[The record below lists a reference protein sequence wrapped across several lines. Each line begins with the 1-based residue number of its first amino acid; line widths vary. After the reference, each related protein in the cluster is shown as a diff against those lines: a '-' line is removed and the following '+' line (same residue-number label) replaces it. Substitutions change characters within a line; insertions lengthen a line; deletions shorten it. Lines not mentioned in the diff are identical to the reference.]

1 MNLPLAGLQ
10 VLVTRPAHQAGRFH
24 ELLLN
29 AGAKPQLFP
38 VIAIEP
44 AKQAP
49 DSLLAIHQQAY
60 DWIIFISA
68 NAVAC
73 GLSFFQDFSS
83 LQATQLGA
91 IGKQTAAALNKY
103 GLQPSL
109 VPEQGFTSEDFL
121 ALPPVHDLTGKKV
134 LIVRGDT
141 GREVLAETLSA
152 RGAKVSYA
160 KVYQRRVT
168 GSASALKQLHDTH
181 SIDII
186 CITSSE
192 ILRNLLQVLA
202 AETWIYH
209 YPILVG
215 SERIA
220 ADAQQ
225 RGFKHKIIVAK
236 SPADDAMLAALIQWQ
251 QDNEA

>member
-24 ELLLN
+24 ELLLT

-38 VIAIEP
+38 VMAIEP
-44 AKQAP
+44 AQQAP
-49 DSLLAIHQQAY
+49 DSLLAVHQQVY

-68 NAVAC
+68 NAVEC
-73 GLSFFQDFSS
+73 GLSFFPELNHFK
-83 LQATQLGA
+83 ATHLAA
-91 IGKQTAAALNKY
+91 IGKQTAAALNRH

-121 ALPPVHDLTGKKV
+121 ALPPVHDLTGQQV

-160 KVYQRRVT
+160 QVYQRHVT
-168 GSASALKQLHDTH
+168 GSAPALKQLHDTH
-181 SIDII
+181 GIDII

-202 AETWIYH
+202 TEPWIYH

-225 RGFKHKIIVAK
+225 YGFKHKIIVAQ

-251 QDNEA
+251 QDNEK

>member
-24 ELLLN
+24 ESLLN

-38 VIAIEP
+38 VMAIEP
-44 AKQAP
+44 VKQAP

-68 NAVAC
+68 NAVEC
-73 GLSFFQDFSS
+73 GLSFFQDLNPFK
-83 LQATQLGA
+83 ATRLGA
-91 IGKQTAAALNKY
+91 IGKQTAAALNRY

-121 ALPPVHDLTGKKV
+121 ALPPVHDLTGQQV
-134 LIVRGDT
+134 LIVRGET

-160 KVYQRRVT
+160 KVYQRHVI
-168 GSASALKQLHDTH
+168 GSATTLKQLHATH
-181 SIDII
+181 GIDII
-186 CITSSE
+186 CVTSSE

-202 AETWIYH
+202 TEPWIYH
-209 YPILVG
+209 YPIVVG

-251 QDNEA
+251 QDNE